1 MFPRAQEA
9 LSGLEVWVSQQAPSR
24 GLQERQ
30 PSQPTSSGSCLP
42 HPFSWNL
49 RKTDR
54 GHHGS
59 CCQAQD
65 PKMTLASKATRSP
78 FISSMVAF

>member
-24 GLQERQ
+24 GLQEGQ
-30 PSQPTSSGSCLP
+30 SSSGSCLP